1 MANFMTVTEARTWFS
16 HKLTTPTTVVS
27 GEEIAELTTIIN
39 NADVSLINIATAFAD
54 AGKLYY
60 VDANGNKTYLTDP
73 NNDYPAKYTILATF
87 FLKKGETVSL
97 RYSVDTTMHHLYVS
111 HCAGVF

>member
-16 HKLTTPTTVVS
+16 HTLTDATTVVS

-39 NADVSLINIATAFAD
+39 NADVSLINIATAFTD

-60 VDANGNKTYLTDP
+60 VDANGNETYLTDP
-73 NNDYPAKYTILATF
+73 NNDYPAKYTILSTF

-97 RYSVDTTMHHLYVS
+97 RYSADTTMHHLYVS

>member
-1 MANFMTVTEARTWFS
+1 MAGYLNVVENRTWIS
-16 HKLTTPTTVVS
+16 HSLTTPTVVTA
-27 GEEIAELTTIIN
+27 GEEIAALTTIIN
-39 NADVSLINIATAFAD
+39 NADVSLINIATAFTD

-60 VDANGNKTYLTDP
+60 VDANGNETYLTDP
-73 NNDYPAKYTILATF
+73 NNDYPAKYTILSTF

>member
-27 GEEIAELTTIIN
+27 GEEIAELGTIIE
-39 NADVSLINIATAFAD
+39 NADASLINIATVFSD
-54 AGKLYY
+54 SGKLYY
-60 VDANGNKTYLTDP
+60 VDSNGNENYLTDP
-73 NNDYPAKYTILATF
+73 TNDYPGKYTILATF

-97 RYSVDTTMHHLYVS
+97 RYSASTTMHHLYVS

>member
-16 HKLTTPTTVVS
+16 HILTDATTVVS

-39 NADVSLINIATAFAD
+39 SADVSLVNIATAFTD

-60 VDANGNKTYLTDP
+60 VDANGNETYLTDP
-73 NNDYPAKYTILATF
+73 TNDYPSKYTILATF

-97 RYSVDTTMHHLYVS
+97 RYSADTTMHHLYVS